1 MEKSEIESEK
11 REMSEIEDKK
21 FKTLHV
27 INKLASAEENKGEYE
42 LFGELIATDLKALK
56 ENKK

>member
-1 MEKSEIESEK
+1 
-11 REMSEIEDKK
+11 MSEIEDKK
-21 FKTLHV
+21 FKALHV